1 MTSKVATKTRDGI
14 LATALQLFN
23 EAGTAAVSTNHIAE
37 AFGISPGN
45 LYYHFHNK
53 EEIIRELF
61 EQQFDWADHMYSFP
75 ADRAP
80 NLDDLRGVVS
90 AAFEMNW
97 HFRFI
102 FRELIALLRRD
113 AALEKRWIEVRKRGF
128 DGFHELMQ
136 TFVDA
141 GVLRA
146 PSDKAEVTRLAELC
160 WLIAE
165 FWLPSVEVSGHKV
178 DAGYINHGI
187 ELMMQVLAPFII
199 TTKPALKTAAPKKAR
214 ARRA

>member
-1 MTSKVATKTRDGI
+1 MTSKGATKTREGI
-14 LATALQLFN
+14 LATALRLFN
-23 EAGTAAVSTNHIAE
+23 ESGTAAVSTNHIAE

-53 EEIIRELF
+53 EEIIRGLF
-61 EQQFDWADHMYSFP
+61 EQQFAWSDHLYAFP
-75 ADRAP
+75 EDRPP
-80 NLDDLRGVVS
+80 NLTDLRGVVS
-90 AAFEMNW
+90 ASFEMNW

-113 AALEKRWIEVRKRGF
+113 TALEKRWIEVRKRGF

-146 PSDKAEVTRLAELC
+146 PADKAQVTRLAELC

-165 FWLPSVEVSGHKV
+165 FWLPSVEVSGHTV
-178 DAGYINHGI
+178 DTGYINHGI

-199 TTKPALKTAAPKKAR
+199 EPVSSTKTTRAKKTR
-214 ARRA
+214 SRRA